1 MPPRVILPR
10 ITAREVLCNFQKLK
24 PPKFE
29 GGPDPLVYEDWI
41 RKIEDLLEVME
52 CPPQLKVRLASHQF
66 EKEANFWWA
75 TVKHLAGQ
83 PQLTWQ

>member
-1 MPPRVILPR
+1 M
-10 ITAREVLCNFQKLK
+10 EVLCNFQKLK

-52 CPPQLKVRLASHQF
+52 CPPQFKVRLASHQF

-75 TVKHLAGQ
+75 TFQTPSWTTSTNVGVVQGLIG
-83 PQLTWQ
+83 